1 MTSGA
6 NPLTPRATGAKAGT
20 PLTPVIQL
28 RAFVDAFERLGYV
41 SDRLLADIGVQRS
54 LLDDPDALI
63 PCATT
68 EALVKRALRDR
79 PLKNVGVC
87 LATQTPIGAW
97 GLLDYLILTS
107 DSVGQGLSQLARY
120 LRMLTG
126 APFLLE
132 LREDGDPVLVVYH
145 GDASA
150 GTFGLE
156 YSVALTVLHIR
167 EETGR
172 RAAFACVSFTHQ
184 LEDVVEIE
192 RDFGCTVT
200 PGASWAG
207 FAMPRESWNMPL
219 LRKDPLLH
227 RVLQGHADSI
237 TSDAFAVDDLAG
249 NVRRALVTR
258 LADGEI
264 AIEAIARQLGMAT
277 RTLQRRLAGAGLSF
291 HGLLDDTRR
300 DVAERCI
307 THSSLSIGEIAYLLG
322 YSEPAAFHRAFK
334 RWSGATPQA
343 FRQRQRSNRLTVT
356 TRSEHPKEV

>member
-1 MTSGA
+1 
-6 NPLTPRATGAKAGT
+6 
-20 PLTPVIQL
+20 
-28 RAFVDAFERLGYV
+28 
-41 SDRLLADIGVQRS
+41 
-54 LLDDPDALI
+54 
-63 PCATT
+63 
-68 EALVKRALRDR
+68 
-79 PLKNVGVC
+79 
-87 LATQTPIGAW
+87 
-97 GLLDYLILTS
+97 
-107 DSVGQGLSQLARY
+107 
-120 LRMLTG
+120 MLTG

-172 RAAFACVSFTHQ
+172 RAAFECVSFTHQ

-227 RVLQGHADSI
+227 RVLQGHAESI

-249 NVRRALVTR
+249 DVRRALVAR
-258 LADGEI
+258 LADG
-264 AIEAIARQLGMAT
+264 RYCDRG
-277 RTLQRRLAGAGLSF
+277 
-291 HGLLDDTRR
+291 
-300 DVAERCI
+300 
-307 THSSLSIGEIAYLLG
+307 
-322 YSEPAAFHRAFK
+322 HRAAD
-334 RWSGATPQA
+334 WNGHTYAATP
-343 FRQRQRSNRLTVT
+343 
-356 TRSEHPKEV
+356 TRGCRVVIPRTP